1 MQKNCALIVLV
12 TTLLSIATL
21 SPALAKA
28 GADNP
33 FGYWVNRVGWLIEAA
48 ICEDGICGTIVGMR
62 EDAEDALRFDTHNPD
77 PNLRQRSLC
86 GIAIFG
92 AFKPND
98 NPGEWE
104 DGWIY
109 NPQDG
114 KTYSSVMKLGEE
126 DTLEVRGY
134 VLSPMFGRTIVL
146 VRGEMPAMPCDTNE
160 ISEQREAN
168 PE

>member
-1 MQKNCALIVLV
+1 MHKSHARFLLV

-21 SPALAKA
+21 SPALAQA
-28 GADNP
+28 GADDP

-48 ICEDGICGTIVGMR
+48 SCKDGICGTIVGMR
-62 EDAEDALRFDTHNPD
+62 EDAEDALRFDIHNPD
-77 PNLRQRSLC
+77 PNLQQRSLC

-92 AFKPND
+92 AFKANR
-98 NPGEWE
+98 NLGEWE

-114 KTYSSVMKLGEE
+114 KTYSSVMEIGAE

-146 VRGEMPAMPCDTNE
+146 VRGEMPATPCDASE
-160 ISEQREAN
+160 ISEQREAS